1 MDVNHS
7 EDSKSNCQN
16 TSDVNHSEDSKF
28 KPNENSDKLNY
39 EKIVNN
45 KLFCTVYI
53 IWSFLYVG
61 WSAYEF
67 CQAYKNLKKIKENI
81 KDYEKKLKKKKF
93 NERKDKI
100 GIFPNGFKESLK
112 IIKEVLIGIS
122 NDYND
127 LEELIKEIN

>member
-1 MDVNHS
+1 M
-7 EDSKSNCQN
+7 K
-16 TSDVNHSEDSKF
+16 
-28 KPNENSDKLNY
+28 
-39 EKIVNN
+39 
-45 KLFCTVYI
+45 
-53 IWSFLYVG
+53 
-61 WSAYEF
+61 
-67 CQAYKNLKKIKENI
+67 KNW
-81 KDYEKKLKKKKF
+81 KKKKF

>member
-53 IWSFLYVG
+53 ILSFLYVG

-81 KDYEKKLKKKKF
+81 KDYETKLKKKKKF
-93 NERKDKI
+93 NEHKDKI
-100 GIFPNGFKESLK
+100 GIFQIISKNHLK
-112 IIKEVLIGIS
+112 LLK
-122 NDYND
+122 
-127 LEELIKEIN
+127 KF